1 MPLLPN
7 TSSSDITLRKQKRTI
22 YADYIVQKQKV
33 VQGCATRV
41 QITGGSAATGT
52 TASDFTL
59 LKEGEVLTTPAE
71 QAAVLAENA
80 CPINYVF
87 KLFYAIPDFTYTTN
101 TITVLGEPGTWQ
113 CVASDLSN
121 TRMNGTYLTTGSHFF
136 VGDMNDGTTGAI
148 NSSGTLRSF
157 RRIQPTDASG
167 GWLSRTASRN
177 YAADGTFNINNVSD
191 PPTPRRV
198 ISGSTVHG
206 AYMTITAPYS
216 FVLNSYNLVTGH
228 RGINVS
234 SWVIGGSTDG
244 GATWTTVDTQTD
256 VTITNNTVTIQLPL
270 NTTYYSSYIIV
281 VTKNI
286 PSGGANGANIDSF
299 NLFTNLAVP
308 E

>member
-7 TSSSDITLRKQKRTI
+7 TSASDITLRKQTRAI

-33 VQGCATRV
+33 AQGCATRV

-52 TASDFTL
+52 MASDFTL

-71 QAAVLAENA
+71 QAAILAENA
-80 CPINYVF
+80 CPLKYVY

-121 TRMNGTYLTTGSHFF
+121 NIMNGTYLTTGSHFF
-136 VGDMNDGTTGAI
+136 VGDMNSGTNGAI
-148 NSSGTLRSF
+148 NSSGTLRCF

-167 GWLSRTASRN
+167 GWLTRTASNN
-177 YAADGTFNINNVSD
+177 YAANGNYQGNTN
-191 PPTPRRV
+191 TT
-198 ISGSTVHG
+198 ISGSTVAG
-206 AYMTITAPYS
+206 EYMTITAPYS

-228 RGINVS
+228 RGIDVR

-256 VTITNNTVTIQLPL
+256 VTITNHTVTIQLL
-270 NTTYYSSYIIV
+270 SNTTSYSSYIIV

-286 PSGGANGANIDSF
+286 SSGGANGANIDSF
-299 NLFTNLAVP
+299 NLFTKLAVAV
-308 E
+308 